1 MKKQKESYSAGYS
14 SEIIND
20 FQKRTIYKEAL
31 FFQKY
36 LNSNMKVLDCGCGPG
51 SISMGIAEFLK
62 DGYII
67 LTDIKKGQL
76 EIAKNEAKRRNLE
89 NIEYVQCDIYNLP
102 FENSSFDAVFS
113 HAVLQHLSNPQK
125 AINEMYRVLKP
136 HGVLGIRDDDAD
148 SLLIY
153 PYTRRMKSIISYI
166 KRLIPNN
173 DGNPNIGKKYK
184 EFLTRAGFKHI
195 ICTAS
200 CGYDSDSDSI
210 HNRADVA
217 LKLIEKAGQE
227 FQMSIEKVEKMKKDI
242 KKWRDSP
249 FSFSCI
255 TWCEGIGIK

>member
-14 SEIIND
+14 PEIIND
-20 FQKRTIYKEAL
+20 FQKRTIHQEAL
-31 FFQKY
+31 FFIKH
-36 LNSNMKVLDCGCGPG
+36 LNNNMKVLDCGCGPG
-51 SISMGIAEFLK
+51 SISIGIADFLK
-62 DGYII
+62 KGTII
-67 LTDIKKGQL
+67 LTDIEKRQL
-76 EIAKNEAKRRNLE
+76 EIAKNEADKRNLD

-125 AINEMYRVLKP
+125 AINEMYRILKP
-136 HGVLGIRDDDAD
+136 HGILGVRDDDAD

-153 PYTRRMKSIISYI
+153 PYTRKMKYIISHI
-166 KRLIPNN
+166 KQLIPNN
-173 DGNPNIGKKYK
+173 GGSPNIGKKYK
-184 EFLTRAGFKHI
+184 ELLTKAGFEHI

-200 CGYDSDSDSI
+200 CGYDSDPDSI

-217 LKLIEKAGQE
+217 LKLIEKAGLD
-227 FQMSIEKVEKMKKDI
+227 FQISIEKVEKMKEDI
-242 KKWRDSP
+242 KKWRNNP